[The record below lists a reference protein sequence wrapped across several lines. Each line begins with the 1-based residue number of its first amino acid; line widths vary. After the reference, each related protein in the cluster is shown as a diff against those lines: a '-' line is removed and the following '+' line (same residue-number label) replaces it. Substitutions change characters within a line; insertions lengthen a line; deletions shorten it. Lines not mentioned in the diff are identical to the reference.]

1 MSRLVAFLRAINVGG
16 RTVKMD
22 ALKKIFEADG
32 FRNVATFIAS
42 GNVLF
47 DSKAKLEGL
56 ERRIEALLQQELGYR
71 VDTFIRS
78 IPELAEVV
86 KSNPFPDTEDGS
98 THVGFTAAPFD
109 KASAEKITALKT
121 DIDSFHLE
129 GRDLYW
135 HCSIRSSDSKFS
147 NAVLEKLLK
156 RPATFRNIKTVRQ
169 LAALK
174 P

>member
-1 MSRLVAFLRAINVGG
+1 MPRLVALLRAINVGG

-32 FRNVATFIAS
+32 FKNVATFIAS

-47 DSKAKLEGL
+47 DSKAKPEGL
-56 ERRIEALLQQELGYR
+56 ERRIEALLQKELGYR

-78 IPELAEVV
+78 VPELAEVA
-86 KSNPFPDTEDGS
+86 KTNPFPDTEGGT
-98 THVGFTAAPFD
+98 THVGFTAEPFD
-109 KASAEKITALKT
+109 KAAVEKVMALKT
-121 DIDSFHLE
+121 DIDSFHIE
-129 GRDLYW
+129 GSDLYW

-169 LAALK
+169 LAAIQ